1 MARFNR
7 KNRAVISGILVGLAS
22 IYAVAMHFKLDMATL
37 NTFMLSTLLFFAV
50 IVLLAGVTVLL
61 FKGIA
66 ALLRSRKHEDD
77 D

>member
-22 IYAVAMHFKLDMATL
+22 IYLVALHFELDFATL
-37 NTFMLSTLLFFAV
+37 NNFLLSTLLLLAG

-61 FKGIA
+61 FKGISA
-66 ALLRSRKHEDD
+66 VLRGKRHDD
-77 D
+77 DL